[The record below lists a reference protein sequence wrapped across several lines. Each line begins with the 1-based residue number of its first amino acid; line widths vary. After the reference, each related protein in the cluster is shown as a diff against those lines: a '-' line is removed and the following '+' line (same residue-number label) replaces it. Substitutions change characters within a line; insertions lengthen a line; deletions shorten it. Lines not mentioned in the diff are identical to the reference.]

1 MPPNRQNISRR
12 TNAAKRKRVER
23 QNETE
28 EETAQRNDGNALHMS
43 QSHATESSQQH
54 EARNEASRLA
64 SRSEKTKSSMNYDRC
79 ISFNATRAKS
89 QELKY
94 FRFPKDEE

>member
-1 MPPNRQNISRR
+1 
-12 TNAAKRKRVER
+12 
-23 QNETE
+23 
-28 EETAQRNDGNALHMS
+28 
-43 QSHATESSQQH
+43 
-54 EARNEASRLA
+54 LA

-94 FRFPKDEE
+94 FRFPKDEERSA